1 VDAKGIATEVE
12 RGVAT
17 LRMERERGNAIN
29 AGTIEALTEAFGR
42 AAEDPSVRAVLLTSG
57 RKLFSPGLDLST
69 LQAYDRPTMRA
80 YMETFSVWL
89 LALVDFPK
97 PVVAAIGGHAVAGG
111 LVLALTADWRILR
124 EGAEIGLN
132 EVKIGV
138 PLPFGVARLLQDSV
152 PPHRLAEIGL
162 LGRNFSG
169 QEALAAGLV
178 HEVCDVTSFEE
189 VCRARAEEF
198 AAKDGAAFAATKR
211 YLRSG
216 AAEALRAADLLYMD
230 EWLDCWFAEPARRR
244 IEEIVSGLQ
253 ARRA

>member
-1 VDAKGIATEVE
+1 MDVNGIAMEVE
-12 RGVAT
+12 GGVAT
-17 LRMERERGNAIN
+17 LRMERERSNAIN

-42 AAEDPSVRAVLLTSG
+42 AAEDRQVRAVLLASG
-57 RKLFSPGLDLST
+57 RKLFSPGLDLAT
-69 LQAYDRPTMRA
+69 LLGYDRPTMRA
-80 YMETFSVWL
+80 FMEAFSTWV

-97 PVVAAIGGHAVAGG
+97 PVVAAIGGHAIAGG

-138 PLPFGVARLLQDSV
+138 PLPFGVVRLLEDAV
-152 PPHRLAEIGL
+152 PRHRLAEVGL
-162 LGRNFSG
+162 LGRNFAG
-169 QEALAAGLV
+169 PEALAAGLV
-178 HEVCDVTSFEE
+178 HEVVDAARFDA

-198 AAKDGAAFAATKR
+198 AAKDEAAFAATKR
-211 YLRSG
+211 YLRAG

-230 EWLDCWFAEPARRR
+230 EWLECWFAPSARRR